1 MDYKAFLNRNFIRI
15 DFYIAF
21 VMIKEKQVT
30 FGIILPYIWMI
41 VFLLLIMISFVSMKI
56 SAVIAAENLILLTF
70 IFSPFVYTVGLAI
83 SFVTMI
89 KTGLSR
95 NILFAIGLNITL
107 FIIWFIIRK
116 SFYIEFNMIG

>member
-1 MDYKAFLNRNFIRI
+1 
-15 DFYIAF
+15 
-21 VMIKEKQVT
+21 MIKEKQVT